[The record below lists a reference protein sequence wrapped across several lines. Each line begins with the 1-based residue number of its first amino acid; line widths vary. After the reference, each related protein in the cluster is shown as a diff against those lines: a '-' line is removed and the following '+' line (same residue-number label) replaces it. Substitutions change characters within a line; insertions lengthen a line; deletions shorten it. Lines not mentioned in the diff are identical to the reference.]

1 MNLIVILDTLKK
13 EPAKKKSAFIP
24 NIKKIYQIRKTVT
37 LIKFWKNAFSI
48 IDFT

>member
-24 NIKKIYQIRKTVT
+24 NIKNN
-37 LIKFWKNAFSI
+37 LSN
-48 IDFT
+48 